1 MYAPGAGATGPD
13 IPILAA
19 SAYDTAPFEKNTD
32 WYFGKPDVW
41 LSSCRTV
48 TPGASGSDGATPRWS
63 SRISPT
69 GWSSD
74 SSPRSTI
81 CMITIAVSVFEMLA
95 MRKRSV
101 TSVGSQLPATRTP
114 YAAWC
119 TSSPSTSTATEALTS
134 AGIRRCEMTLS
145 NTSQPDWFGTITPAS
160 STITIALGSTATDT
174 APGATA
180 AEAGSSPSG
189 VGADDGGAA
198 GGSLTGTAG
207 SVISTCGS
215 VERTI
220 VIGSAT
226 VVGGAVVATVVSAG
240 MPRVN
245 AGSGGGAANRAWPH
259 PASIRAPTIPAHAP
273 AARERTS
280 QPRRLT
286 PHIMADH
293 RRNCT
298 LRIRRTTN
306 RNNSAQRHRQRAL
319 ADNCCSVVSTGSN
332 RSPIAATRSSTSSL
346 VNRSSSSP
354 EAHASTSSHA
364 TGVDTVGSSRARR
377 EYGAIVVLWW
387 AF

>member
-134 AGIRRCEMTLS
+134 AGISRCEMTLS

-180 AEAGSSPSG
+180 SETGSSPSG
-189 VGADDGGAA
+189 VGADV
-198 GGSLTGTAG
+198 GGSLTGTTG
-207 SVISTCGS
+207 SVITRSGS
-215 VERTI
+215 VVRTI
-220 VIGSAT
+220 VVGSAT

-240 MPRVN
+240 MPRVK
-245 AGSGGGAANRAWPH
+245 AGSGGGAEKRA
-259 PASIRAPTIPAHAP
+259 
-273 AARERTS
+273 
-280 QPRRLT
+280 
-286 PHIMADH
+286 
-293 RRNCT
+293 
-298 LRIRRTTN
+298 
-306 RNNSAQRHRQRAL
+306 
-319 ADNCCSVVSTGSN
+319 
-332 RSPIAATRSSTSSL
+332 
-346 VNRSSSSP
+346 
-354 EAHASTSSHA
+354 
-364 TGVDTVGSSRARR
+364 
-377 EYGAIVVLWW
+377 
-387 AF
+387 